1 VNEFGASLFHS
12 EITMNKTQRLL
23 TLVLVLAA
31 GLAGGAITGRMN
43 YAVRTQAQRAASPL
57 ERTAPDRWEYCSLS
71 KAMVGQSRGGL
82 YWITYFRNGG
92 AQIVEAEEQATERY
106 GPAKA
111 IAKLGEDGWEMV
123 GEGPLDMR
131 AGNLNAIYFKRPKR

>member
-1 VNEFGASLFHS
+1 
-12 EITMNKTQRLL
+12 MNRTIRLL
-23 TLVLVLAA
+23 TFVLVLAA
-31 GLAGGAITGRMN
+31 GLIGGAISGRIS
-43 YAVRTQAQRAASPL
+43 TQAQRIDRPPL
-57 ERTAPDRWEYCSLS
+57 RTPDRWEYCSLS

-92 AQIVEAEEQATERY
+92 AQIVEAEELATESY

-123 GEGPLDMR
+123 GEGPLEMR
-131 AGNLNAIYFKRPKR
+131 AGNLNAIYFKRLKRF

>member
-1 VNEFGASLFHS
+1 
-12 EITMNKTQRLL
+12 MNKARRLL

-31 GLAGGAITGRMN
+31 GLVGGAIAGRMN
-43 YAVRTQAQRAASPL
+43 YAVSTQAQRSDKPP

-92 AQIVEAEEQATERY
+92 AQIVEAEELATERY

-123 GEGPLDMR
+123 GVGPLEMR
-131 AGNLNAIYFKRPKR
+131 AGNLNAIYFKRLKQ

>member
-1 VNEFGASLFHS
+1 
-12 EITMNKTQRLL
+12 MNKTQRLL
-23 TLVLVLAA
+23 VLVLVLAA
-31 GLAGGAITGRMN
+31 GLVGGAITGRMN
-43 YAVRTQAQRAASPL
+43 YAVLTQAQPFDKSPERA
-57 ERTAPDRWEYCSLS
+57 APDRWEYCSLS

-92 AQIVEAEEQATERY
+92 AQIVEAEEQATERS

-131 AGNLNAIYFKRPKR
+131 AGNVNAIYFKRLKR

>member
-1 VNEFGASLFHS
+1 
-12 EITMNKTQRLL
+12 MNKTQRLL
-23 TLVLVLAA
+23 VLVLVLAA
-31 GLAGGAITGRMN
+31 GLVGGAIAGRMN
-43 YAVRTQAQRAASPL
+43 YAVSTQAQRSDKPT

-92 AQIVEAEEQATERY
+92 AQIVEAEELATERY

-123 GEGPLDMR
+123 GVGPLEMR
-131 AGNLNAIYFKRPKR
+131 AGNLNAIYFKRLKQ

>member
-1 VNEFGASLFHS
+1 
-12 EITMNKTQRLL
+12 MNRTIRLL
-23 TLVLVLAA
+23 TVVLVLAA
-31 GLAGGAITGRMN
+31 GLIAGVISGRIS
-43 YAVRTQAQRAASPL
+43 TQAQRTDRPPL
-57 ERTAPDRWEYCSLS
+57 RTPDRWEYCSLS

-92 AQIVEAEEQATERY
+92 AQIVEAEELATESY

-123 GEGPLDMR
+123 GEGPLEMR
-131 AGNLNAIYFKRPKR
+131 AGNLNAIYFKRLKRF